1 MADERVW
8 TAEELERLSPDER
21 HRVVNDG
28 VITDLSKVPA
38 EFLDRVRRKGR
49 DLLEQ
54 RGLLDQQRGG

>member
-1 MADERVW
+1 
-8 TAEELERLSPDER
+8 
-21 HRVVNDG
+21 VVNDG